1 MLNNIQYCTNGD
13 SIMKKDFKSIIIIII
28 VGILIAFIL
37 NLALTYGN
45 LIKTSIS
52 KDTWLNF
59 WGSYCGGLFAIII
72 GYLAIVH
79 SNRNS
84 EKAINQ
90 QYNLLQQQHKEKRL
104 DEYNKCLRNN
114 LELMNAVDAIG
125 ITVAID
131 HERLSLTKA
140 EIVKK
145 KSLIFSYD
153 LQYRY
158 VFEVD
163 SNTNKTKI
171 EERYNNC
178 WIESRTLL
186 SNLLDIQLNFII
198 RISQNNAETHIKLNN
213 QGILSTLQR
222 LLELTTNKAEVDKY
236 YSRISETKMELD
248 ALDASLR
255 TYKSDIDTM
264 TKEIKRLMD
273 LLLDKTKEL
282 FDLSILLMKEKENM
296 PTEKFL

>member
-1 MLNNIQYCTNGD
+1 
-13 SIMKKDFKSIIIIII
+13 MKKDIIIVTTIFV
-28 VGILIAFIL
+28 VGILIAYGL
-37 NLALTYGN
+37 NIALTYGN
-45 LIKTSIS
+45 LIETSIS
-52 KDTWLNF
+52 KETWLNF

-72 GYLAIVH
+72 GFLAIVH

-90 QYNLLQQQHKEKRL
+90 QYMLLQQQHKEKRL

-114 LELMNAVDAIG
+114 LELMNAVDVVG

-131 HERLSLTKA
+131 HDHLSTSKA

-158 VFEVD
+158 VFEID
-163 SNTNKTKI
+163 SNNNKTEI
-171 EERYNNC
+171 EEKYNNC
-178 WIESRTLL
+178 WIEAHSLL
-186 SNLLDIQLNFII
+186 SNLLDVQLNFIV

-213 QGILSTLQR
+213 QGIISALQR
-222 LLELTTNKAEVDKY
+222 LIELSNNKNDIAKYQEKVAETHKELELIEASIRIYKNDVDAM
-236 YSRISETKMELD
+236 I
-248 ALDASLR
+248 
-255 TYKSDIDTM
+255 I
-264 TKEIKRLMD
+264 EIKHLMD
-273 LLLDKTKEL
+273 MLLVKAKEL

-296 PTEKFL
+296 LAEKFL

>member
-1 MLNNIQYCTNGD
+1 
-13 SIMKKDFKSIIIIII
+13 MKKDIITVTTIFV
-28 VGILIAFIL
+28 VGILIAYGL
-37 NLALTYGN
+37 NIALTYGN
-45 LIKTSIS
+45 LIETSIS
-52 KDTWLNF
+52 KETWLNF

-90 QYNLLQQQHKEKRL
+90 QYILLQQQHKEKRL

-114 LELMNAVDAIG
+114 LELMNAVDVIG

-131 HERLSLTKA
+131 YDHLSTSKA
-140 EIVKK
+140 EIVKR

-163 SNTNKTKI
+163 SNTNKTDI

-178 WIESRTLL
+178 WIESHSLL
-186 SNLLDIQLNFII
+186 SNLLDVQLNFIV

-213 QGILSTLQR
+213 QGIISALQR
-222 LLELTTNKAEVDKY
+222 LIELSNNKNDIAKYQERVAETHKELELL
-236 YSRISETKMELD
+236 ET
-248 ALDASLR
+248 SIR
-255 TYKSDIDTM
+255 TYKNDVDAM
-264 TKEIKRLMD
+264 TIEIKHLMD
-273 LLLDKTKEL
+273 ILLVKAKEL

-296 PTEKFL
+296 PAEKFL

>member
-1 MLNNIQYCTNGD
+1 
-13 SIMKKDFKSIIIIII
+13 MKKDIIIVTTIFV
-28 VGILIAFIL
+28 VGILIAYGL
-37 NLALTYGN
+37 NIALTYGN
-45 LIKTSIS
+45 LIETSIS
-52 KDTWLNF
+52 KETWLNF

-72 GYLAIVH
+72 GFLAIVH

-90 QYNLLQQQHKEKRL
+90 QYMLLQQQHKEKRL

-114 LELMNAVDAIG
+114 LELMNAVDVVG

-131 HERLSLTKA
+131 HDHLSTSKA

-163 SNTNKTKI
+163 SNNNKTEI
-171 EERYNNC
+171 EEKYNNC
-178 WIESRTLL
+178 WIEAHSLL
-186 SNLLDIQLNFII
+186 SNLLDVQLNFIV

-213 QGILSTLQR
+213 QEIISALQR
-222 LLELTTNKAEVDKY
+222 LIELSNNKNDIAKYQEIVAETHKELELIEASIRIYKNDVD
-236 YSRISETKMELD
+236 
-248 ALDASLR
+248 A
-255 TYKSDIDTM
+255 M
-264 TKEIKRLMD
+264 TIEIKHLIDM
-273 LLLDKTKEL
+273 LLVKAKEL

-296 PTEKFL
+296 LAEKFL

>member
-1 MLNNIQYCTNGD
+1 
-13 SIMKKDFKSIIIIII
+13 MKKDFKSVIIIII
-28 VGILIAFIL
+28 VGFLIAFIL
-37 NLALTYGN
+37 NLALTHGN
-45 LIKTSIS
+45 LIETSIS

-79 SNRNS
+79 GNRNS

-114 LELMNAVDAIG
+114 LELLNAVDAVG

-131 HERLSLTKA
+131 YEHLSLTKA

-163 SNTNKTKI
+163 SNTNKTEI

-198 RISQNNAETHIKLNN
+198 RISQNNTETHIKLNN
-213 QGILSTLQR
+213 QEILSTLQR
-222 LLELTTNKAEVDKY
+222 LIELSTNKDEVAKY
-236 YSRISETKMELD
+236 YARISETKMELD
-248 ALDASLR
+248 ALDTSLR
-255 TYKSDIDTM
+255 NYKRDVDTI
-264 TKEIKRLMD
+264 TKEIKSLMD
-273 LLLDKTKEL
+273 LLLVKTKEL

-296 PTEKFL
+296 PTEELL

>member
-1 MLNNIQYCTNGD
+1 
-13 SIMKKDFKSIIIIII
+13 MKKDIIIVTTIFV
-28 VGILIAFIL
+28 VGILIAYGL
-37 NLALTYGN
+37 NIALTYGN
-45 LIKTSIS
+45 LIETSIS
-52 KDTWLNF
+52 KETWLNF

-72 GYLAIVH
+72 GFLAIVH

-90 QYNLLQQQHKEKRL
+90 QYMLLQQQHKEKRL

-114 LELMNAVDAIG
+114 LELMNAVDVVG

-131 HERLSLTKA
+131 HDHLSTSKA

-163 SNTNKTKI
+163 SNNNKTEI
-171 EERYNNC
+171 EEKYNNC
-178 WIESRTLL
+178 WIEAHSLL
-186 SNLLDIQLNFII
+186 SNLLDVQLNFIL

-213 QGILSTLQR
+213 QGIISALQR
-222 LLELTTNKAEVDKY
+222 LIELSNNKNDIAKYQEKVAETHKELELIEASIRIYKNDVD
-236 YSRISETKMELD
+236 
-248 ALDASLR
+248 A
-255 TYKSDIDTM
+255 M
-264 TKEIKRLMD
+264 TIEIKHLMD
-273 LLLDKTKEL
+273 MLLAKAKEL

-296 PTEKFL
+296 LAEKFL

>member
-1 MLNNIQYCTNGD
+1 
-13 SIMKKDFKSIIIIII
+13 MKKDIIIVTTIFV
-28 VGILIAFIL
+28 VGILIAYGL
-37 NLALTYGN
+37 NIALTYGN
-45 LIKTSIS
+45 LIETSIS
-52 KDTWLNF
+52 KETWLNF

-72 GYLAIVH
+72 GFLAIVH

-90 QYNLLQQQHKEKRL
+90 QYMLLQQQHKEKRL

-114 LELMNAVDAIG
+114 LELMNAVDVVG

-131 HERLSLTKA
+131 HDHLSTSKA

-145 KSLIFSYD
+145 KSLIFTYD

-163 SNTNKTKI
+163 SNNNKTEI
-171 EERYNNC
+171 EEKYNNC
-178 WIESRTLL
+178 WIEAHSLL
-186 SNLLDIQLNFII
+186 SNLLDVQLNFIV

-213 QGILSTLQR
+213 QGIISALQR
-222 LLELTTNKAEVDKY
+222 LIELSNNKNDIAKYQEKVAETHKELELIEASIRIYKNDVD
-236 YSRISETKMELD
+236 
-248 ALDASLR
+248 A
-255 TYKSDIDTM
+255 M
-264 TKEIKRLMD
+264 TIEIKHLMD
-273 LLLDKTKEL
+273 MLLVKAKEL

-296 PTEKFL
+296 LAEKFL

>member
-1 MLNNIQYCTNGD
+1 
-13 SIMKKDFKSIIIIII
+13 MKKDIIIVTTIFV
-28 VGILIAFIL
+28 VGILIAYGL
-37 NLALTYGN
+37 NIALTYGN
-45 LIKTSIS
+45 LIETSIS
-52 KDTWLNF
+52 KETWLNF

-72 GYLAIVH
+72 GFLAIVH

-90 QYNLLQQQHKEKRL
+90 QYMLLQQQHKEKRL

-114 LELMNAVDAIG
+114 LELMNAVDVVG

-131 HERLSLTKA
+131 HDHLSTSKA

-163 SNTNKTKI
+163 SNNNKTEI
-171 EERYNNC
+171 EEKYNNC
-178 WIESRTLL
+178 WIEAHSLL
-186 SNLLDIQLNFII
+186 SNLLDVQLNLIV

-213 QGILSTLQR
+213 QGIISALQR
-222 LLELTTNKAEVDKY
+222 LIELSNNKNDIDKYRERVAETHKELELIE
-236 YSRISETKMELD
+236 
-248 ALDASLR
+248 ASIQ
-255 TYKSDIDTM
+255 TYKNDVDAM
-264 TKEIKRLMD
+264 TIEIKHLMD
-273 LLLDKTKEL
+273 MLLVKAKEL
-282 FDLSILLMKEKENM
+282 FDLSILLLKEKENM
-296 PTEKFL
+296 PAEKFL

>member
-1 MLNNIQYCTNGD
+1 
-13 SIMKKDFKSIIIIII
+13 MKKDIIIVTTIFV
-28 VGILIAFIL
+28 VGILIAYGL
-37 NLALTYGN
+37 NIALTYGN
-45 LIKTSIS
+45 LIETSIS
-52 KDTWLNF
+52 KETWLNF

-72 GYLAIVH
+72 GFLAIVH

-90 QYNLLQQQHKEKRL
+90 QYMLLQQQHKEKRL

-114 LELMNAVDAIG
+114 LELMNAVDVVG

-131 HERLSLTKA
+131 HDHLSTSKA

-153 LQYRY
+153 LHYRY

-163 SNTNKTKI
+163 SNNNKTEI
-171 EERYNNC
+171 EEKYNNC
-178 WIESRTLL
+178 WIEAHSLL
-186 SNLLDIQLNFII
+186 SNLLDVQLNFIV

-213 QGILSTLQR
+213 QGIISALQR
-222 LLELTTNKAEVDKY
+222 LIELSNNKNDIAKYQEKVAETHKELELIEASIRIYKNDVD
-236 YSRISETKMELD
+236 
-248 ALDASLR
+248 A
-255 TYKSDIDTM
+255 M
-264 TKEIKRLMD
+264 TIEIKHLMD
-273 LLLDKTKEL
+273 MLLVKAKEL

-296 PTEKFL
+296 LAEKFL

>member
-1 MLNNIQYCTNGD
+1 
-13 SIMKKDFKSIIIIII
+13 MKKDIIIVTTIFV
-28 VGILIAFIL
+28 VGILIAYGL
-37 NLALTYGN
+37 NIALTYGN
-45 LIKTSIS
+45 LIETSIS
-52 KDTWLNF
+52 KETWLNF

-72 GYLAIVH
+72 GFLAIVH

-90 QYNLLQQQHKEKRL
+90 QYMLLQQQHKEKRL

-114 LELMNAVDAIG
+114 LELMNAVDVVG

-131 HERLSLTKA
+131 HDHLSTSKA

-163 SNTNKTKI
+163 SNNNKTEI
-171 EERYNNC
+171 EEKYNNC
-178 WIESRTLL
+178 WIEAHSLL
-186 SNLLDIQLNFII
+186 SNLLDVQLNFIV

-213 QGILSTLQR
+213 QGIISALQR
-222 LLELTTNKAEVDKY
+222 LIELSNNKNDIAKYQEEVAETHKELELIEASIRIYKNDVD
-236 YSRISETKMELD
+236 
-248 ALDASLR
+248 A
-255 TYKSDIDTM
+255 M
-264 TKEIKRLMD
+264 TIEIKHLMD
-273 LLLDKTKEL
+273 MLLVKAKEL

-296 PTEKFL
+296 PAEKFL

>member
-1 MLNNIQYCTNGD
+1 
-13 SIMKKDFKSIIIIII
+13 MKKDIIIVTTIFV
-28 VGILIAFIL
+28 VGILIAYGL
-37 NLALTYGN
+37 NIALTYGN
-45 LIKTSIS
+45 LIETSIS
-52 KDTWLNF
+52 KETWLNF

-72 GYLAIVH
+72 GFLAIVH

-90 QYNLLQQQHKEKRL
+90 QYMLLQQQHKEKRL

-114 LELMNAVDAIG
+114 LELMNAVDIVG

-131 HERLSLTKA
+131 HDHLSTSKA

-163 SNTNKTKI
+163 SNNNKTEI
-171 EERYNNC
+171 EEKYNNC
-178 WIESRTLL
+178 WIEAHSLL
-186 SNLLDIQLNFII
+186 SNLLDVQLNFIV

-213 QGILSTLQR
+213 QGIISALQR
-222 LLELTTNKAEVDKY
+222 LIELSNNKNDIAKYQEKVAETHKELELIEASIRIYKNDVD
-236 YSRISETKMELD
+236 
-248 ALDASLR
+248 A
-255 TYKSDIDTM
+255 M
-264 TKEIKRLMD
+264 TIEIKHLMD
-273 LLLDKTKEL
+273 MLLVKAKEL

-296 PTEKFL
+296 PAEKFL

>member
-1 MLNNIQYCTNGD
+1 
-13 SIMKKDFKSIIIIII
+13 MKKDIIIVTIIFV
-28 VGILIAFIL
+28 VGILIAYGL
-37 NLALTYGN
+37 NIALTYGN
-45 LIKTSIS
+45 LIETSIS
-52 KDTWLNF
+52 KETWLNF

-72 GYLAIVH
+72 GFLAIVH

-90 QYNLLQQQHKEKRL
+90 QYMLLQQQHKEKRL

-114 LELMNAVDAIG
+114 LELMNAVDVVG

-131 HERLSLTKA
+131 YDHLSTSKA

-163 SNTNKTKI
+163 SNNNKTEI
-171 EERYNNC
+171 EEKYNNC
-178 WIESRTLL
+178 WIEAHSLL
-186 SNLLDIQLNFII
+186 SNLLDVQLNFIV

-213 QGILSTLQR
+213 QGIISALQR
-222 LLELTTNKAEVDKY
+222 LIELSNNKNDIAKYQEKVAETHKELELIEASIRIYKNDVD
-236 YSRISETKMELD
+236 
-248 ALDASLR
+248 A
-255 TYKSDIDTM
+255 M
-264 TKEIKRLMD
+264 TIEIKHLMD
-273 LLLDKTKEL
+273 MLLVKAKEL

-296 PTEKFL
+296 LAEKFL

>member
-1 MLNNIQYCTNGD
+1 
-13 SIMKKDFKSIIIIII
+13 MKKDIIIVTTIFV
-28 VGILIAFIL
+28 VGILIAYGL
-37 NLALTYGN
+37 NIALTYGN
-45 LIKTSIS
+45 LIETSIS
-52 KDTWLNF
+52 KETWLNF

-72 GYLAIVH
+72 GFLAIVH

-90 QYNLLQQQHKEKRL
+90 QYMLLQQQHKEKRL

-114 LELMNAVDAIG
+114 LELMNAVDVVG

-131 HERLSLTKA
+131 HDHLSTSKA

-163 SNTNKTKI
+163 SNNNKTEI
-171 EERYNNC
+171 EEKYNNC
-178 WIESRTLL
+178 WIEAHSLL
-186 SNLLDIQLNFII
+186 SNLLDVQLNFIV

-213 QGILSTLQR
+213 QEIISALQR
-222 LLELTTNKAEVDKY
+222 LIELSNNKNDIAKYQEKVAETHKELELIEASIRIYKNDVD
-236 YSRISETKMELD
+236 
-248 ALDASLR
+248 A
-255 TYKSDIDTM
+255 M
-264 TKEIKRLMD
+264 TIEIKHIMD
-273 LLLDKTKEL
+273 MLLVKAKEL

-296 PTEKFL
+296 LAEKFL

>member
-1 MLNNIQYCTNGD
+1 
-13 SIMKKDFKSIIIIII
+13 MKKDIIIVTIIFV
-28 VGILIAFIL
+28 VGILIAYGL
-37 NLALTYGN
+37 NIALTYGN
-45 LIKTSIS
+45 LIETSIS
-52 KDTWLNF
+52 KETWLNF

-72 GYLAIVH
+72 GFLAIVH

-90 QYNLLQQQHKEKRL
+90 QYMLLQQQHKEKRL

-114 LELMNAVDAIG
+114 LELMNAVDVVG

-131 HERLSLTKA
+131 HDHLSTSKA

-163 SNTNKTKI
+163 SNNNKTEI
-171 EERYNNC
+171 EEKYNNC
-178 WIESRTLL
+178 WIEAHSLL
-186 SNLLDIQLNFII
+186 SNLLDVQLNFIL

-213 QGILSTLQR
+213 QGIISALQR
-222 LLELTTNKAEVDKY
+222 LIELSNNKNDIAKYQEKVAETHKELELIEASIRIYKNDVD
-236 YSRISETKMELD
+236 
-248 ALDASLR
+248 A
-255 TYKSDIDTM
+255 M
-264 TKEIKRLMD
+264 TIEIKHLMD
-273 LLLDKTKEL
+273 MLLVKAKEL

-296 PTEKFL
+296 LAEKFL

>member
-1 MLNNIQYCTNGD
+1 
-13 SIMKKDFKSIIIIII
+13 MKKDIIIVTTIFV
-28 VGILIAFIL
+28 VGILIAYGL
-37 NLALTYGN
+37 NIALTYGN
-45 LIKTSIS
+45 LIETSIS
-52 KDTWLNF
+52 KETWLNF

-72 GYLAIVH
+72 GFLAIVH

-90 QYNLLQQQHKEKRL
+90 QYMLLQQQHKEKRL

-114 LELMNAVDAIG
+114 LELMNAVDVVG

-131 HERLSLTKA
+131 HDHLSTSKA

-163 SNTNKTKI
+163 SNNNKTEI
-171 EERYNNC
+171 EEKYNNC
-178 WIESRTLL
+178 WIEAHSLL
-186 SNLLDIQLNFII
+186 SNLLDVQLNFIV

-213 QGILSTLQR
+213 QGIISALQR
-222 LLELTTNKAEVDKY
+222 LIELSNNKNDIAKYQEKVAETHKELELIEA
-236 YSRISETKMELD
+236 SIRI
-248 ALDASLR
+248 
-255 TYKSDIDTM
+255 YKNDVDTM
-264 TKEIKRLMD
+264 TIEIKHLKD
-273 LLLDKTKEL
+273 KLLVKAKEL

-296 PTEKFL
+296 PAEKFL

>member
-1 MLNNIQYCTNGD
+1 
-13 SIMKKDFKSIIIIII
+13 MKKDIIIVTTIFV
-28 VGILIAFIL
+28 VGILIAYGL
-37 NLALTYGN
+37 NIALTYGN
-45 LIKTSIS
+45 LIETSIS
-52 KDTWLNF
+52 KETWLNF

-72 GYLAIVH
+72 GFLAIVH

-90 QYNLLQQQHKEKRL
+90 QYMLLQQQHKEKRL

-114 LELMNAVDAIG
+114 LELMNAVDVVG

-131 HERLSLTKA
+131 HDHLSTSKA

-163 SNTNKTKI
+163 SNNNKTEI
-171 EERYNNC
+171 EEKYNNC
-178 WIESRTLL
+178 WIEAHSLL
-186 SNLLDIQLNFII
+186 SNLLDVQLNLIV

-213 QGILSTLQR
+213 QGIISALQR
-222 LLELTTNKAEVDKY
+222 LIELSNNKNDIAKYQEKVAETHKELELIESSIRIYKNDVD
-236 YSRISETKMELD
+236 
-248 ALDASLR
+248 A
-255 TYKSDIDTM
+255 M
-264 TKEIKRLMD
+264 TIEIEYLMD
-273 LLLDKTKEL
+273 MLLVKAKEL

-296 PTEKFL
+296 PAEKFL

>member
-1 MLNNIQYCTNGD
+1 
-13 SIMKKDFKSIIIIII
+13 MKKDIIIVTTIFV
-28 VGILIAFIL
+28 VGILIAYGL
-37 NLALTYGN
+37 NIALTYGN
-45 LIKTSIS
+45 LIETSIS
-52 KDTWLNF
+52 KETWLNF

-72 GYLAIVH
+72 GFLAIVH

-90 QYNLLQQQHKEKRL
+90 QYMLLQQQHKEKRL

-114 LELMNAVDAIG
+114 LELMNAVDVVG

-131 HERLSLTKA
+131 HDHLSTSKA

-163 SNTNKTKI
+163 SNNNKTEI
-171 EERYNNC
+171 EEKYNNC
-178 WIESRTLL
+178 WIEAHSLL
-186 SNLLDIQLNFII
+186 SNLLDVQLNFIV

-213 QGILSTLQR
+213 QGIISALQR
-222 LLELTTNKAEVDKY
+222 LIELSNNKNDIAKYQEKVAETHKELELIEASIRIYKNDVD
-236 YSRISETKMELD
+236 
-248 ALDASLR
+248 A
-255 TYKSDIDTM
+255 M
-264 TKEIKRLMD
+264 TIEIKHLKDM
-273 LLLDKTKEL
+273 LLVKTKEL

-296 PTEKFL
+296 LAETFL

>member
-1 MLNNIQYCTNGD
+1 
-13 SIMKKDFKSIIIIII
+13 MKKDIII
-28 VGILIAFIL
+28 VTTIFVAGILIAYGL
-37 NLALTYGN
+37 NIALTYGN
-45 LIKTSIS
+45 LIETSIS
-52 KDTWLNF
+52 KETWLNF

-90 QYNLLQQQHKEKRL
+90 QYMLLQQQHKEKRL

-114 LELMNAVDAIG
+114 LELMNAVDVVG

-131 HERLSLTKA
+131 HDHLSISKA

-163 SNTNKTKI
+163 SNNNKTEI
-171 EERYNNC
+171 EEKYNNC
-178 WIESRTLL
+178 WIEAHSLL
-186 SNLLDIQLNFII
+186 SNLLDVQLNFIV

-213 QGILSTLQR
+213 QGIISALQR
-222 LLELTTNKAEVDKY
+222 LIELSNNKNDIAKYQERVAETHKELELIE
-236 YSRISETKMELD
+236 
-248 ALDASLR
+248 ASIR
-255 TYKSDIDTM
+255 TYKNDVDAM
-264 TKEIKRLMD
+264 TIEIKHLMD
-273 LLLDKTKEL
+273 MLLVKAKEL

-296 PTEKFL
+296 PAYKFL

>member
-1 MLNNIQYCTNGD
+1 
-13 SIMKKDFKSIIIIII
+13 MKKDIIIVTTIFV
-28 VGILIAFIL
+28 VGILIAYGL
-37 NLALTYGN
+37 NIALTYGN
-45 LIKTSIS
+45 LIETSIS
-52 KDTWLNF
+52 KEAWLNF

-72 GYLAIVH
+72 GFLAIVH

-90 QYNLLQQQHKEKRL
+90 QYMLLQQQHKEKRL

-114 LELMNAVDAIG
+114 LELMNAVDVVG

-131 HERLSLTKA
+131 HDHLSTSKA

-158 VFEVD
+158 VFEID
-163 SNTNKTKI
+163 SNNNKTEI
-171 EERYNNC
+171 EEKYNNC
-178 WIESRTLL
+178 WIEAHSLL
-186 SNLLDIQLNFII
+186 SNLLDVQLNFIV

-213 QGILSTLQR
+213 QGIISALQR
-222 LLELTTNKAEVDKY
+222 LIELSNNKNDIAKYQEKVAETHKELELIEASIRIYKNDVD
-236 YSRISETKMELD
+236 
-248 ALDASLR
+248 A
-255 TYKSDIDTM
+255 M
-264 TKEIKRLMD
+264 TIEIKHLMD
-273 LLLDKTKEL
+273 MLLVKAKEL

-296 PTEKFL
+296 LAEKFL

>member
-1 MLNNIQYCTNGD
+1 
-13 SIMKKDFKSIIIIII
+13 MKKDIIIATTIFV
-28 VGILIAFIL
+28 VGILIAYGL
-37 NLALTYGN
+37 NIALTYGN
-45 LIKTSIS
+45 LIETSIS
-52 KDTWLNF
+52 KETWLNF

-72 GYLAIVH
+72 GFLAIVH

-90 QYNLLQQQHKEKRL
+90 QYMLLQQQHKEKRL

-114 LELMNAVDAIG
+114 LELMNAVDVVG

-131 HERLSLTKA
+131 HDHLSTSKA

-163 SNTNKTKI
+163 SNNNKTEI
-171 EERYNNC
+171 EEKYNNC
-178 WIESRTLL
+178 WIEAHSLL
-186 SNLLDIQLNFII
+186 SNLLDVQLNFIV

-213 QGILSTLQR
+213 QGIISALQR
-222 LLELTTNKAEVDKY
+222 LIELSNNKNDIAKYQEKVAETHKELELIEASIRIYKNDVD
-236 YSRISETKMELD
+236 
-248 ALDASLR
+248 A
-255 TYKSDIDTM
+255 M
-264 TKEIKRLMD
+264 TIEIKHLMD
-273 LLLDKTKEL
+273 MLLVKAKEL

-296 PTEKFL
+296 LAEKFL

>member
-1 MLNNIQYCTNGD
+1 
-13 SIMKKDFKSIIIIII
+13 MKKDIIIVTTIFV
-28 VGILIAFIL
+28 VGILIAYGL
-37 NLALTYGN
+37 NIALTYGN
-45 LIKTSIS
+45 LIETSIS
-52 KDTWLNF
+52 KETWLNF

-72 GYLAIVH
+72 GFLAIVH

-90 QYNLLQQQHKEKRL
+90 QYMLLQQQHKEKRL

-114 LELMNAVDAIG
+114 LELMNAVDVVG

-131 HERLSLTKA
+131 HDHLSTSKA

-163 SNTNKTKI
+163 SNNNKTEI
-171 EERYNNC
+171 EEKYNNC
-178 WIESRTLL
+178 WIEAHSLL
-186 SNLLDIQLNFII
+186 SNLLDVQLNFIV

-213 QGILSTLQR
+213 QGIISALQR
-222 LLELTTNKAEVDKY
+222 LIELSNNKNDIAKYQEKVAETHKELELIEASIRIYKNDVD
-236 YSRISETKMELD
+236 
-248 ALDASLR
+248 A
-255 TYKSDIDTM
+255 M
-264 TKEIKRLMD
+264 TIEIKHLMD
-273 LLLDKTKEL
+273 MLLVKAKEL
-282 FDLSILLMKEKENM
+282 IDLSILLMKEKENM
-296 PTEKFL
+296 LAEKFL

>member
-1 MLNNIQYCTNGD
+1 
-13 SIMKKDFKSIIIIII
+13 MKKDIIIVTIIFV
-28 VGILIAFIL
+28 VGILIAYGL
-37 NLALTYGN
+37 NIALTYGN
-45 LIKTSIS
+45 LIETSIS
-52 KDTWLNF
+52 KETWLNF

-72 GYLAIVH
+72 GFLAIIH

-90 QYNLLQQQHKEKRL
+90 QYMLLQQQHKEKRL

-114 LELMNAVDAIG
+114 LELMNAVDVVG

-131 HERLSLTKA
+131 HDHLSTSKA

-163 SNTNKTKI
+163 SNNNKTEI
-171 EERYNNC
+171 EEKYNNC
-178 WIESRTLL
+178 WIEAHSLL
-186 SNLLDIQLNFII
+186 SNLLDVQLNFIV

-213 QGILSTLQR
+213 QGIISALQR
-222 LLELTTNKAEVDKY
+222 LIELSNNKNDIAKYQEKVAETHKELELIEASIRIYKNDVD
-236 YSRISETKMELD
+236 
-248 ALDASLR
+248 A
-255 TYKSDIDTM
+255 M
-264 TKEIKRLMD
+264 TIEIKHLMD
-273 LLLDKTKEL
+273 MLLVKAKEL

-296 PTEKFL
+296 LAEKFL

>member
-1 MLNNIQYCTNGD
+1 
-13 SIMKKDFKSIIIIII
+13 MKKDIIIVTTIFV
-28 VGILIAFIL
+28 VGILIAYGL
-37 NLALTYGN
+37 NITLTYGN
-45 LIKTSIS
+45 LIETSIS
-52 KDTWLNF
+52 KETWLNF

-72 GYLAIVH
+72 GFLAIVH

-90 QYNLLQQQHKEKRL
+90 QYMLLQQQHKEKRL

-114 LELMNAVDAIG
+114 LELMNAVDVVG

-131 HERLSLTKA
+131 HDHLSTSKA

-163 SNTNKTKI
+163 SNNNKTEI
-171 EERYNNC
+171 EEKYNNC
-178 WIESRTLL
+178 WIEAHSLL
-186 SNLLDIQLNFII
+186 SNLLDVQLNFIV

-213 QGILSTLQR
+213 QGIISALQR
-222 LLELTTNKAEVDKY
+222 LIELSNNKNDIAKYQEKVAETHKELELIEASIRIYKNDVD
-236 YSRISETKMELD
+236 E
-248 ALDASLR
+248 
-255 TYKSDIDTM
+255 M
-264 TKEIKRLMD
+264 TIEIKHLMD
-273 LLLDKTKEL
+273 MLLVKAKEL
-282 FDLSILLMKEKENM
+282 FDLSVLLMKEKENM
-296 PTEKFL
+296 LAEKFL

>member
-1 MLNNIQYCTNGD
+1 
-13 SIMKKDFKSIIIIII
+13 MKKDFKSIIIIII
-28 VGILIAFIL
+28 VGILIAFLL

-45 LIKTSIS
+45 LIETSIS
-52 KDTWLNF
+52 KETWLNF

-90 QYNLLQQQHKEKRL
+90 QYNLLKQQHKEKRL
-104 DEYNKCLRNN
+104 DEYNRCLRNN
-114 LELMNAVDAIG
+114 LELMNAVDAVG

-131 HERLSLTKA
+131 HEHLSLTKA

-163 SNTNKTKI
+163 SNTNKTEI

-213 QGILSTLQR
+213 QGILSALQR

-236 YSRISETKMELD
+236 YARISETKMELD

-255 TYKSDIDTM
+255 TYKSDVDTM

-282 FDLSILLMKEKENM
+282 FDLSILLMKEKENT
-296 PTEKFL
+296 PTEKLI

>member
-1 MLNNIQYCTNGD
+1 
-13 SIMKKDFKSIIIIII
+13 MKKDIIIVTTIFV
-28 VGILIAFIL
+28 VGILIAYGL
-37 NLALTYGN
+37 NIALTYGN
-45 LIKTSIS
+45 LIETSIS
-52 KDTWLNF
+52 KETWLNF

-72 GYLAIVH
+72 GFLAIVH

-90 QYNLLQQQHKEKRL
+90 QYMLLQQQHKEKRL

-114 LELMNAVDAIG
+114 LELMNAVDVVG

-131 HERLSLTKA
+131 HDHLSTSKA

-163 SNTNKTKI
+163 SNNNKTEI
-171 EERYNNC
+171 EEKYNNC
-178 WIESRTLL
+178 WIEAHSLL
-186 SNLLDIQLNFII
+186 SNLLDVQLNFIV

-213 QGILSTLQR
+213 QGIISALQR
-222 LLELTTNKAEVDKY
+222 LIELSNNKNDIAKYQEKIAETHKELELIEASIRIYKNDVD
-236 YSRISETKMELD
+236 
-248 ALDASLR
+248 A
-255 TYKSDIDTM
+255 M
-264 TKEIKRLMD
+264 TIEIKHLMD
-273 LLLDKTKEL
+273 MLLVKAKEL

-296 PTEKFL
+296 PAEKFL

>member
-1 MLNNIQYCTNGD
+1 
-13 SIMKKDFKSIIIIII
+13 MKKDIIIVTTIFV
-28 VGILIAFIL
+28 VGILIAYGL
-37 NLALTYGN
+37 NIALTYGN
-45 LIKTSIS
+45 LIETSIS
-52 KDTWLNF
+52 KETWLNF

-72 GYLAIVH
+72 GFLAIVH

-90 QYNLLQQQHKEKRL
+90 QYMLLQQQHKEKRL

-114 LELMNAVDAIG
+114 LELMNAVDVVG

-131 HERLSLTKA
+131 HDHLSTSKA

-163 SNTNKTKI
+163 SNNNKTEI
-171 EERYNNC
+171 EEKYNNC
-178 WIESRTLL
+178 WIEAHSLL
-186 SNLLDIQLNFII
+186 SNLLDVQLDFIV

-213 QGILSTLQR
+213 QGIISALQR
-222 LLELTTNKAEVDKY
+222 LIELSNNKNDIAKYQEKVAETHKELELIEASIRIYKNDVD
-236 YSRISETKMELD
+236 
-248 ALDASLR
+248 A
-255 TYKSDIDTM
+255 M
-264 TKEIKRLMD
+264 TIEIKHLMD
-273 LLLDKTKEL
+273 MLLVKAKEL

-296 PTEKFL
+296 PAEKFL

>member
-1 MLNNIQYCTNGD
+1 
-13 SIMKKDFKSIIIIII
+13 MKKDIITVTTIFII
-28 VGILIAFIL
+28 GILIAYGL
-37 NLALTYGN
+37 NIALTYGN
-45 LIKTSIS
+45 LVETSIS
-52 KDTWLNF
+52 KETWLNF
-59 WGSYCGGLFAIII
+59 WGSYCGGLFAIVI

-84 EKAINQ
+84 EKAISQ
-90 QYNLLQQQHKEKRL
+90 QYVLLQQQHKEKRL

-114 LELMNAVDAIG
+114 LELMNAVDVIG

-131 HERLSLTKA
+131 HDHLSTSKT

-163 SNTNKTKI
+163 SNTNKTDI

-178 WIESRTLL
+178 WIESRSLL
-186 SNLLDIQLNFII
+186 SNLLDVQLNFII

-213 QGILSTLQR
+213 QGILSALQR
-222 LLELTTNKAEVDKY
+222 LIELSNNKNDIGKYQERVVETHKELELL
-236 YSRISETKMELD
+236 ET
-248 ALDASLR
+248 SIQ
-255 TYKSDIDTM
+255 TYKNDVDAM
-264 TKEIKRLMD
+264 TIEIKHLMD
-273 LLLDKTKEL
+273 LLLVKTKEL

-296 PTEKFL
+296 LAEKFL

>member
-1 MLNNIQYCTNGD
+1 
-13 SIMKKDFKSIIIIII
+13 MKKDIIIVTIIFV
-28 VGILIAFIL
+28 VGILIAYGL
-37 NLALTYGN
+37 NIALTYGN
-45 LIKTSIS
+45 LIETSIS
-52 KDTWLNF
+52 KETWLNF

-72 GYLAIVH
+72 GFLAIVH

-90 QYNLLQQQHKEKRL
+90 QYMLLQQQHKEKRL

-114 LELMNAVDAIG
+114 LELMNAVDVVG

-131 HERLSLTKA
+131 HDHLSTSKA

-163 SNTNKTKI
+163 SNNNKTEI
-171 EERYNNC
+171 EEKYNNC
-178 WIESRTLL
+178 WIEAHSLL
-186 SNLLDIQLNFII
+186 SNLLDVQLNFIV

-213 QGILSTLQR
+213 QGIISVLQR
-222 LLELTTNKAEVDKY
+222 LIELSNNKNDIAKYQEKVAETHKELELIEASIRIYKNDVD
-236 YSRISETKMELD
+236 
-248 ALDASLR
+248 A
-255 TYKSDIDTM
+255 M
-264 TKEIKRLMD
+264 TIEIKHLMD
-273 LLLDKTKEL
+273 MLLVKAKEL

-296 PTEKFL
+296 LAEKFL

>member
-1 MLNNIQYCTNGD
+1 
-13 SIMKKDFKSIIIIII
+13 MKKDIIIVTTIFV
-28 VGILIAFIL
+28 VGILIAYGL
-37 NLALTYGN
+37 NIALTYGN
-45 LIKTSIS
+45 LIETSIS
-52 KDTWLNF
+52 KETWLNF

-72 GYLAIVH
+72 GFLAIVH

-90 QYNLLQQQHKEKRL
+90 QYMLLQQQHKEKRL

-114 LELMNAVDAIG
+114 LELMNAVDVVG

-131 HERLSLTKA
+131 HDHLSTSKA

-163 SNTNKTKI
+163 SNNNKTEI
-171 EERYNNC
+171 EEKYNNC
-178 WIESRTLL
+178 WIEAHSLL
-186 SNLLDIQLNFII
+186 SNLLDVQLNFIV

-213 QGILSTLQR
+213 QGIISALQR
-222 LLELTTNKAEVDKY
+222 LIELSNNKNDIAKYQEKVAETHKELELIEASIRIYKNDVD
-236 YSRISETKMELD
+236 
-248 ALDASLR
+248 A
-255 TYKSDIDTM
+255 M
-264 TKEIKRLMD
+264 TIEIKHLMD
-273 LLLDKTKEL
+273 MLLVKAKEL

-296 PTEKFL
+296 LAEKFL

>member
-1 MLNNIQYCTNGD
+1 
-13 SIMKKDFKSIIIIII
+13 MKKDIITVTTIFI
-28 VGILIAFIL
+28 VGILIAYGL
-37 NLALTYGN
+37 NIALTYGN
-45 LIKTSIS
+45 LIETSIS
-52 KDTWLNF
+52 KETWLNF

-90 QYNLLQQQHKEKRL
+90 QYMLLQQQHKEKRL

-114 LELMNAVDAIG
+114 LELMNAVDVIG

-131 HERLSLTKA
+131 HDHLSTSKA

-158 VFEVD
+158 AFEVD
-163 SNTNKTKI
+163 SNTNKSNI

-178 WIESRTLL
+178 WIESHSLL
-186 SNLLDIQLNFII
+186 SNLLDVQLNFIV
-198 RISQNNAETHIKLNN
+198 RISQNNAETHMKLNN
-213 QGILSTLQR
+213 QGIISALQR
-222 LLELTTNKAEVDKY
+222 LIELSNNKNDIAKYQERVAETHKELEFL
-236 YSRISETKMELD
+236 ET
-248 ALDASLR
+248 SIR
-255 TYKSDIDTM
+255 TYKNDVDAM
-264 TKEIKRLMD
+264 TIEIKHLMD
-273 LLLDKTKEL
+273 MLLVKAKEL

-296 PTEKFL
+296 PAEKFL

>member
-1 MLNNIQYCTNGD
+1 
-13 SIMKKDFKSIIIIII
+13 MKKDIIIVTTIFV
-28 VGILIAFIL
+28 VGILIAYGL
-37 NLALTYGN
+37 NIALTYGN
-45 LIKTSIS
+45 LIETSIS
-52 KDTWLNF
+52 KETWLNF

-72 GYLAIVH
+72 GFLAIVH

-90 QYNLLQQQHKEKRL
+90 QYMLLQQQHKEKRL

-114 LELMNAVDAIG
+114 LELMNAVDVVG
-125 ITVAID
+125 ITVAIGHD
-131 HERLSLTKA
+131 HLSTSKA

-163 SNTNKTKI
+163 SNNNKTEI
-171 EERYNNC
+171 EEKYNNC
-178 WIESRTLL
+178 WIEAHSLL
-186 SNLLDIQLNFII
+186 SNLLDVQLNFIV

-213 QGILSTLQR
+213 QGIISALQR
-222 LLELTTNKAEVDKY
+222 LIELSNNKNDIAKYQEKVAETHKELELIEASIRIYKNDVD
-236 YSRISETKMELD
+236 
-248 ALDASLR
+248 A
-255 TYKSDIDTM
+255 M
-264 TKEIKRLMD
+264 TIEIKHLMD
-273 LLLDKTKEL
+273 MLLVKAKEL

-296 PTEKFL
+296 PAEKFL

>member
-1 MLNNIQYCTNGD
+1 
-13 SIMKKDFKSIIIIII
+13 MKKDIIIVTIIFV
-28 VGILIAFIL
+28 VGILIAYGL
-37 NLALTYGN
+37 NIALTYGN
-45 LIKTSIS
+45 LIETSIS
-52 KDTWLNF
+52 KETWLNF

-72 GYLAIVH
+72 GFLAIIH

-90 QYNLLQQQHKEKRL
+90 QYMLLQQQHKEKRL

-114 LELMNAVDAIG
+114 LELMNAVDVVG

-131 HERLSLTKA
+131 HDHLSTSKA

-163 SNTNKTKI
+163 SNNNKTEI
-171 EERYNNC
+171 EEKYNNC
-178 WIESRTLL
+178 WIEAHSLL
-186 SNLLDIQLNFII
+186 SNLLDVQLNFIV

-213 QGILSTLQR
+213 QGIISALQR
-222 LLELTTNKAEVDKY
+222 LIELSNNKNDIAKYQEIVAETHKELELIEASIRIYKNDVD
-236 YSRISETKMELD
+236 
-248 ALDASLR
+248 A
-255 TYKSDIDTM
+255 M
-264 TKEIKRLMD
+264 TIEIKHSMD
-273 LLLDKTKEL
+273 MLLVKAKEL

-296 PTEKFL
+296 LAEKFL

>member
-1 MLNNIQYCTNGD
+1 
-13 SIMKKDFKSIIIIII
+13 MKKDIIIATTIFV
-28 VGILIAFIL
+28 VGILIAYGL
-37 NLALTYGN
+37 NIALTYGN
-45 LIKTSIS
+45 LIETSIS
-52 KDTWLNF
+52 KETWLNF

-72 GYLAIVH
+72 GFLAIVH

-90 QYNLLQQQHKEKRL
+90 QYMLLQQQHKEKRL

-114 LELMNAVDAIG
+114 LELMNAVDVVG

-131 HERLSLTKA
+131 HDHLSTSKA

-163 SNTNKTKI
+163 SNNNKTEI
-171 EERYNNC
+171 EEKYNNC
-178 WIESRTLL
+178 WIEAHSLL
-186 SNLLDIQLNFII
+186 SNLLDVQLNFIV

-213 QGILSTLQR
+213 QGIISALQR
-222 LLELTTNKAEVDKY
+222 LIELSNNKNDIAKYQEKVAETHKELELIEASIRIYKNDVD
-236 YSRISETKMELD
+236 
-248 ALDASLR
+248 A
-255 TYKSDIDTM
+255 M
-264 TKEIKRLMD
+264 TIEIKHLMD
-273 LLLDKTKEL
+273 MLLVKAKEL
-282 FDLSILLMKEKENM
+282 FDLSILIMKEKENM
-296 PTEKFL
+296 LAEKFL

>member
-1 MLNNIQYCTNGD
+1 
-13 SIMKKDFKSIIIIII
+13 MKKDIIIVTTIFV
-28 VGILIAFIL
+28 VGILIAYGL
-37 NLALTYGN
+37 NIALTYAN
-45 LIKTSIS
+45 LIETSIS
-52 KDTWLNF
+52 KETWLNF

-72 GYLAIVH
+72 GFLAIVH

-90 QYNLLQQQHKEKRL
+90 QYMLLQQQHKEKRL

-114 LELMNAVDAIG
+114 LELMNAVDVVG

-131 HERLSLTKA
+131 HDHLSTSKA

-163 SNTNKTKI
+163 SNNNKTEI
-171 EERYNNC
+171 EEKYNNC
-178 WIESRTLL
+178 WIEAHSLL
-186 SNLLDIQLNFII
+186 SNLLDVQLNFIV

-213 QGILSTLQR
+213 QGIISALQR
-222 LLELTTNKAEVDKY
+222 LIELSNNKNDIAKYQEKVAETHKELELIEASIRIYKNDVD
-236 YSRISETKMELD
+236 
-248 ALDASLR
+248 A
-255 TYKSDIDTM
+255 M
-264 TKEIKRLMD
+264 TIEIKHLMD
-273 LLLDKTKEL
+273 MLLVKAKEL

-296 PTEKFL
+296 LAEKFL

>member
-1 MLNNIQYCTNGD
+1 
-13 SIMKKDFKSIIIIII
+13 MKKDIIIVTTIFV
-28 VGILIAFIL
+28 VGILIAYGL
-37 NLALTYGN
+37 NIALTYGN
-45 LIKTSIS
+45 LIETSIS
-52 KDTWLNF
+52 KETWLNF

-72 GYLAIVH
+72 GFLAIVH

-90 QYNLLQQQHKEKRL
+90 QYMLLQQQHKEKRL

-114 LELMNAVDAIG
+114 LELMNAVDVVG

-131 HERLSLTKA
+131 HDHLSTSKA

-163 SNTNKTKI
+163 SNNNKTEI
-171 EERYNNC
+171 EEKYNNC
-178 WIESRTLL
+178 WIEAHSLL
-186 SNLLDIQLNFII
+186 SNLLDVQLNFIV

-213 QGILSTLQR
+213 QGIIYALQR
-222 LLELTTNKAEVDKY
+222 LIELSNNKNDIAKYQEKVAETHKELELIEASIRIYKNDVD
-236 YSRISETKMELD
+236 
-248 ALDASLR
+248 A
-255 TYKSDIDTM
+255 M
-264 TKEIKRLMD
+264 TIEIKHLMD
-273 LLLDKTKEL
+273 MLLVKAKEL

-296 PTEKFL
+296 LAEKFL

>member
-1 MLNNIQYCTNGD
+1 
-13 SIMKKDFKSIIIIII
+13 MKKDIIIVTTIFV
-28 VGILIAFIL
+28 VGILIAYGL
-37 NLALTYGN
+37 NIALTYGN
-45 LIKTSIS
+45 LIETSIS
-52 KDTWLNF
+52 KETWLNF

-72 GYLAIVH
+72 GFLAIVH

-90 QYNLLQQQHKEKRL
+90 QYMLLQQQHKEKRL

-114 LELMNAVDAIG
+114 LELMNAVDVVG

-131 HERLSLTKA
+131 HDHLSISKA

-163 SNTNKTKI
+163 SNNNKTEI
-171 EERYNNC
+171 EEKYNNC
-178 WIESRTLL
+178 WIEAHSLL
-186 SNLLDIQLNFII
+186 SNLLDVQLNFIV

-213 QGILSTLQR
+213 QGIISALQR
-222 LLELTTNKAEVDKY
+222 LIELSNNKNDIAKYQEKVAETHKELELIEASIRIYKNDVD
-236 YSRISETKMELD
+236 
-248 ALDASLR
+248 A
-255 TYKSDIDTM
+255 M
-264 TKEIKRLMD
+264 TIEIKHLMD
-273 LLLDKTKEL
+273 MLLVKAKEL

-296 PTEKFL
+296 LAEKFL

>member
-1 MLNNIQYCTNGD
+1 
-13 SIMKKDFKSIIIIII
+13 MKKDIIIVTTIFV
-28 VGILIAFIL
+28 VGILIAYGL
-37 NLALTYGN
+37 NIALTYGN
-45 LIKTSIS
+45 LIETSIS
-52 KDTWLNF
+52 KETWLNF
-59 WGSYCGGLFAIII
+59 WGSYCAGLFAIII
-72 GYLAIVH
+72 GFLAIVH

-90 QYNLLQQQHKEKRL
+90 QYMLLQQQHKEKRL

-114 LELMNAVDAIG
+114 LELMNAVDVVG

-131 HERLSLTKA
+131 HDHLSTSKA

-163 SNTNKTKI
+163 SNNNKTEI
-171 EERYNNC
+171 EEKYNNC
-178 WIESRTLL
+178 WIEAHSLL
-186 SNLLDIQLNFII
+186 SNLLDVQLNFIV

-213 QGILSTLQR
+213 QGIISALQR
-222 LLELTTNKAEVDKY
+222 LIELSNNKNDIAKYQEKVAETHKELELIEASIRIYKNDVD
-236 YSRISETKMELD
+236 
-248 ALDASLR
+248 A
-255 TYKSDIDTM
+255 M
-264 TKEIKRLMD
+264 TIEIKHLKD
-273 LLLDKTKEL
+273 KLLVKAKEL

-296 PTEKFL
+296 LAEKFL